1 MSRRIRNT
9 IKAIKEV
16 SPDLGSYVKT
26 LLAANP
32 YHNKEYNGI
41 MWQEQALIN
50 FPILY
55 LASIYLYHYAQK
67 KDCRTFLFATR
78 DCCHWYRI
86 FKRMYPE
93 TQCYYFDC
101 SRNMF
106 ACGVGNTSYRN
117 YVLSMT
123 KDIDN
128 TIFIDIHG
136 TGRRMFHYFEDE
148 FGQVPHCFLLST
160 TFPKYSSFQEIVKRY
175 HRQDKFINLIFDVRG
190 SPIEMLNY
198 DLIGTLQN
206 YSIHGPIRD
215 RLEYEIKHVHA
226 YHECI
231 NAILDKI
238 QPVRDNYHRSL
249 HKIKETIRTLW
260 HPIVEERPVIS
271 KYITPSSIHE
281 KNLEVVGLASNFV
294 FRRIISEDTIYGLIV
309 EGYYHGEI
317 CVAKIVFL
325 ERGASFSFNHQATHN
340 HGFNNL
346 HAQRGVDLPVY
357 GARDGERS
365 SPASFAREASIRVKM
380 GHDKKVMKRE
390 HFENEVKK
398 FIALDQLHLTP
409 NFYGYEI
416 VNGCGFIVMEKLD
429 CSLKDVLLHRRLTHH
444 EREIVEE
451 TVNKLHEDYIHGDLK
466 PSNIGVRVNSSGHV
480 IKAYILDLQK
490 TKSRDEV
497 KGSYKDLIKK
507 DWERFEKHEKKNLE
521 G

>member
-1 MSRRIRNT
+1 MPHRIHNT
-9 IKAIKEV
+9 IKVIKEV
-16 SPDLGSYVKT
+16 SPDLASYVKT
-26 LLAANP
+26 LLSLNP
-32 YHNKEYNGI
+32 YQEESYNGV

-55 LASIYLYHYAQK
+55 LASICLYHYAQK

-78 DCCHWYRI
+78 DCCHWHRI

-106 ACGVGNTSYRN
+106 TTGVGNTSYRN

-123 KDIDN
+123 KDIEN
-128 TIFIDIHG
+128 AIFIDIHG

-148 FGQVPHCFLLST
+148 FNQVPHCFLLST
-160 TFPKYSSFQEIVKRY
+160 TFPKYSSFQEIIRRY
-175 HRQDKFINLIFDVRG
+175 HRQDKFVNLVFDVRG

-198 DLIGTLQN
+198 DLVGTLQN
-206 YSIHGPIRD
+206 YSIQGPIRD
-215 RLEYEIKHVHA
+215 RLEYKIKHVHT

-231 NAILDKI
+231 NTILDRI
-238 QPVRDNYHRSL
+238 QPVRDNYYRSL
-249 HKIKETIRTLW
+249 HEIKETIRILW
-260 HPIVEERPVIS
+260 RPIAEERPIIS

-281 KNLEVVGLASNFV
+281 KNLQVVGLVSNFT
-294 FRRIISEDTIYGLIV
+294 FKRIISEDTIYGLIV
-309 EGYYHGEI
+309 EGYYNGVI

-325 ERGASFSFNHQATHN
+325 ADNASLSFDSQTTRRL
-340 HGFNNL
+340 NL
-346 HAQRGVDLPVY
+346 HVN
-357 GARDGERS
+357 
-365 SPASFAREASIRVKM
+365 M
-380 GHDKKVMKRE
+380 GHNKKVMKQE

-398 FIALDQLHLTP
+398 NKLLDQLHLTP
-409 NFYGYEI
+409 QFYGYEI

-429 CSLKDVLLHRRLTHH
+429 CSLKDILLHRRLTHH
-444 EREIVEE
+444 ERDIVEE
-451 TVNKLHEDYIHGDLK
+451 TINKLHEDYIHGDLK
-466 PSNIGVRVNSSGHV
+466 PSNIGVKVNSNGRVVKS
-480 IKAYILDLQK
+480 YILDLQK

-497 KGSYKDLIKK
+497 KGNFKDLVRK